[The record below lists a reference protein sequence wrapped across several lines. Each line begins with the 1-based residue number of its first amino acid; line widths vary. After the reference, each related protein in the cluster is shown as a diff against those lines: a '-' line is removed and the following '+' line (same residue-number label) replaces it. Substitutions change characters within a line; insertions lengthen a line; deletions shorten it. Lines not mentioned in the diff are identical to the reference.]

1 MVGLIL
7 PEILALGAAIG
18 LLNFS
23 IMFWNILL
31 SGSLTAT
38 LDKLDV
44 ASSEILLFFFW
55 LSITVRGPGQKYFDN
70 EA

>member
-23 IMFWNILL
+23 IMFWKILL

-44 ASSEILLFFFW
+44 ASSEILLFFF
-55 LSITVRGPGQKYFDN
+55 LIKYHC
-70 EA
+70 

>member
-23 IMFWNILL
+23 IMFWKILL

-44 ASSEILLFFFW
+44 ASLEISLFF
-55 LSITVRGPGQKYFDN
+55 LIKYYC
-70 EA
+70 

>member
-23 IMFWNILL
+23 LMFWKILL

-44 ASSEILLFFFW
+44 ASLEISLFFFW
-55 LSITVRGPGQKYFDN
+55 LSITVRGPGQKY
-70 EA
+70 